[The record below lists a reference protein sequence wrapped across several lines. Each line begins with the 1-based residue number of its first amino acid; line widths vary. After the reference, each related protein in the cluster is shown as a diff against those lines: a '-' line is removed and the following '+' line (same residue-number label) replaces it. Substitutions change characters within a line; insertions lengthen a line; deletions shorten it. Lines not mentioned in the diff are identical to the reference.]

1 MMDAKE
7 IAERWKSSPCGCGLC
22 RTCKRAALA
31 RAYLDQG
38 AKLTDAVAV
47 LEDAWHSV
55 MLVAFACWDTLD
67 LIEESI
73 ASITGETGVQVNNR
87 LYAKYGK
94 FFKRRSWGSEIDQ
107 RRQNIAKREAL
118 AARVRELET
127 ENERLRGA
135 LKDAGDYIH
144 KTICEL
150 GLEPHCI
157 ACEEATAALA
167 AKEVQG

>member
-1 MMDAKE
+1 
-7 IAERWKSSPCGCGLC
+7 
-22 RTCKRAALA
+22 
-31 RAYLDQG
+31 
-38 AKLTDAVAV
+38 
-47 LEDAWHSV
+47 